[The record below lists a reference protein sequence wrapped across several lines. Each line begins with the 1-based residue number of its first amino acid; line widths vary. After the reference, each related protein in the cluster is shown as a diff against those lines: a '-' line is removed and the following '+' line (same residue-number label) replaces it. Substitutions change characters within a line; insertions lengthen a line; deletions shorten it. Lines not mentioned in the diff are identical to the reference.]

1 MKRTL
6 IISDIHLRW
15 KLVDN
20 IINEESPDEIIFLGD
35 YFDDFGDTPEKN
47 LVMAEWLVHSLE
59 QPNRIHLMGNHD
71 IMYGTRDRNYRCSG
85 YNEDKEYLINTVM
98 TRDHWKKIKMYHW
111 LDDILCSHA
120 GVHVHFHK
128 QNMENI

>member
-47 LVMAEWLVHSLE
+47 LVMAES
-59 QPNRIHLMGNHD
+59 
-71 IMYGTRDRNYRCSG
+71 
-85 YNEDKEYLINTVM
+85 
-98 TRDHWKKIKMYHW
+98 IKQETFYCCLGHAKHYEPGLTPVFYKRLF
-111 LDDILCSHA
+111 LDSP
-120 GVHVHFHK
+120 
-128 QNMENI
+128 